1 MMTRLWKI
9 MITTRKKLSMGKNK
23 KDNINDDM
31 AVGVGDHAISGNDE
45 REDNGEDGRG
55 CNYRCEAGNR

>member
-9 MITTRKKLSMGKNK
+9 MITTRKKLSMGKNDK

-31 AVGVGDHAISGNDE
+31 AVGVGDHAISGKDE
-45 REDNGEDGRG
+45 IEDNEEDGRG
-55 CNYRCEAGNR
+55 CNRSLRE